1 MFSRESQALMEAAV
15 DAVIVIDHRG
25 VMLAANDAVSRIFGY
40 ASAELL
46 GQNVTMLMPE
56 PDRSAHDV
64 HLQRYL
70 ETGVAKIIGIGRDV
84 LALRKDGTV
93 FPARLSVG
101 RIAESSPARFVGM
114 LRDISAEQEAWAA
127 LKLQRDR
134 AQAFLELH
142 DAILLELDTGYRVRD
157 INSRGADLLG
167 APAED
172 IRGRNWLDF
181 IQPGL
186 ERERARMLLASASS
200 SGISRER
207 EFDGQDISGAR
218 RRIYWR
224 CIALRSVDG
233 SPAGWLCSGV
243 DVTERELRAQDAHV
257 AHDRLTRVARLATM
271 GEMAAGI
278 AHEINQPLT
287 AITTYARACERY
299 LELPTPDFN
308 DLREAVREI
317 GVEGLRAG
325 DIVRKL
331 RRLVRNDAAEERH
344 SLVVNSLIEE
354 LSMLL
359 QADARVHGVDLR
371 IRLAADLPAVMAN
384 GVQLQQVILNLARNA
399 FEALQESPPDSR
411 HVEIATL
418 RAFDGGIEI
427 RVTDNGPGVDPGIA
441 DRLFDPFATT
451 KGNGTGLGLAISR
464 TIVQA
469 HGGSIGVRAVEPRG
483 STFCVRVPVQEECLT

>member
-1 MFSRESQALMEAAV
+1 MEAAV
-15 DAVIVIDHRG
+15 DAVIVIDHHG

-70 ETGVAKIIGIGRDV
+70 ETGVAKIIGIGREV

-101 RIAESSPARFVGM
+101 RIAESPPARFVGM
-114 LRDISAEQEAWAA
+114 LRDVSTEHEAWAA

-181 IQPGL
+181 IQPGV

-207 EFDGQDISGAR
+207 EFDGQDISGNR
-218 RRIYWR
+218 RRTYWR

-243 DVTERELRAQDAHV
+243 DVTERELREQDAHV
-257 AHDRLTRVARLATM
+257 AQDRLTRVARLATM

-287 AITTYARACERY
+287 AITTYARACEHY
-299 LELPTPDFN
+299 LGMPTPDFEE
-308 DLREAVREI
+308 LREAVREI
-317 GVEGLRAG
+317 GTEGLRAG
-325 DIVRKL
+325 DIVGKL
-331 RRLVRNDAAEERH
+331 RRLVRNDAPEERH
-344 SLVVNSLIEE
+344 ALDVNTLVEE
-354 LSMLL
+354 LRTLL
-359 QADARVHGVDLR
+359 QADARVHGAELCVG
-371 IRLAADLPAVMAN
+371 LASELPAVMAN

-399 FEALQESPPDSR
+399 FEALLGSPPGSR
-411 HVEIATL
+411 HVDLATIH
-418 RAFDGGIEI
+418 AGDGGIEI
-427 RVTDNGPGVDPGIA
+427 RVTDDGPGVDPNIA

-464 TIVQA
+464 TIVKA
-469 HGGSIGVRAVEPRG
+469 HGGTIGVRAVEPRG
-483 STFCVRVPVQEECLT
+483 STFYVRLPVHEECLT